1 MCVCGGGSYPR
12 SWTYFR
18 CGKPSHETVFRTVN
32 INTIV
37 KRCEK
42 NMGFVYSLSSYM
54 VCRKILPF
62 SSMILPAIN
71 PHLVWGHC
79 WAARQW
85 ATKSVSVPVN
95 PHEPENYE
103 SGPGKLKIT
112 FCSIPGLQKRGEECK
127 WFCIETW
134 IQQDFP
140 MIVPCFSHWNLQVFP
155 QIHRCATGIDQAW
168 AIWEVFGNLEIRL
181 REDAGAGHGNLSAT
195 AATVVKSV
203 CFTNGPKHLHQIIEN
218 SDGYTL

>member
-1 MCVCGGGSYPR
+1 MDVCVCGGGSCPR

-18 CGKPSHETVFRTVN
+18 CGKPSHETAFRTVS

-42 NMGFVYSLSSYM
+42 NMGFVYSLSSNM

-71 PHLVWGHC
+71 PHFVWGHC

-95 PHEPENYE
+95 PHAENYE
-103 SGPGKLKIT
+103 SGPGKLKFT
-112 FCSIPGLQKRGEECK
+112 CCSIPGLQKRGEKCK

-140 MIVPCFSHWNLQVFP
+140 MFFSMFSPLKPPGFSHGFTAAPPGSTKRGQSGRSSGTL
-155 QIHRCATGIDQAW
+155 R
-168 AIWEVFGNLEIRL
+168 FGWGRT
-181 REDAGAGHGNLSAT
+181 RGPAT
-195 AATVVKSV
+195 ATWAPRPRLWWSPFVSPMGLNMFTKS
-203 CFTNGPKHLHQIIEN
+203 
-218 SDGYTL
+218 